1 MSRARTDPAVFE
13 LPFEKMRDGWY
24 SDQYFNL
31 TKELLED
38 TGYDPIVTMQCFQR
52 KEGVL
57 GGIDEAIAIIKQCA
71 GFWKTMPY
79 SSTSE
84 GIRSGTPDKVW
95 VNSWPNL
102 TVRALYEGDEI
113 SPWEPVLEITGPYS
127 RFAHLETVILGVM
140 ARRTVVMNNVR
151 EAIKAANDKPL
162 FFFPARHD
170 HWAVQTGDGIA
181 AHVAGVAGVSTDA
194 GASWW
199 GGRGMGTIP
208 HALIAAYGG
217 STVLAAKAFA
227 DKYADEMNVT
237 VLVDFN
243 NDSVFT
249 ALAVANELGKRLWGV
264 RLDTSGNLV
273 DRSLVSHRDY
283 GSFAPTGVVPELV
296 QLVRDSLDKAG
307 HEHVKIVVSGG
318 FKAEKIRQFESLGV
332 PVDAYGVGSSLIRGS
347 NDYTADVVRLRQT
360 EGEKW
365 ADVGKIGRWYRP
377 SDRLEVVH

>member
-1 MSRARTDPAVFE
+1 MTRTAPHVFD
-13 LPFEKMRDGWY
+13 LPVRKMREGYY

-38 TGYDPIVTMQCFQR
+38 TGFDPVVRMQAFQR

-57 GGIDEAIAIIKQCA
+57 GGIDEAIAILKLC
-71 GFWKTMPY
+71 
-79 SSTSE
+79 
-84 GIRSGTPDKVW
+84 SGYQKPGNVDNHDRFNDYGPSW
-95 VNSWPNL
+95 VNGFDKL
-102 TVRALYEGDEI
+102 VVKALHEGDEI
-113 SPWEPVLEITGPYS
+113 KPWEPVLEITGPYS
-127 RFAHLETVILGVM
+127 LFAHLETVILGVM

-151 EAIKAANDKPL
+151 EAIAAANGKPL
-162 FFFPARHD
+162 WFFPARHD

-208 HALIAAYGG
+208 HSLIAAYGG
-217 STVLAAKAFA
+217 NTVLAAKAFA

-237 VLVDFN
+237 VLVDFD

-249 ALAVANELGKRLWGV
+249 ALAVADALGDKLWGV

-273 DRSLVSHRDY
+273 DRSLIHHRDY
-283 GSFAPTGVVPELV
+283 GSFAPNGVVPELV
-296 QLVRDSLDKAG
+296 QLVRDALDKQKHQA
-307 HEHVKIVVSGG
+307 VKIVVSGG

-347 NDYTADVVRLRQT
+347 NDFTADIVQVREVDGSYT
-360 EGEKW
+360 GVAK
-365 ADVGKIGRWYRP
+365 KGRWYRN
-377 SDRLEVVH
+377 SERLEVVT